1 MTGKKALQFSNSI
14 YCEKMTDTDAISESI
29 PITTLFLDAV
39 QDIRM
44 RRFESARNVLKKA
57 VCAEM
62 ENPESYNLLGILY
75 EKEGNRQKA
84 SKFYRVA
91 YYMDQTFVAAAENLD
106 RICGFWNNDRK
117 IQWGID
123 LSEVNVK

>member
-57 VCAEM
+57 VCAEI

-91 YYMDQTFVAAAENLD
+91 YYMDQTFVAAVENLD